1 MIADSRW
8 QPVTGLGP
16 HGELPGSADQLKLSE
31 GQRAEAREKAFDV
44 AVVLHTTT
52 SDWSKQQIA
61 GIEFALAEYGARVS
75 AVIDCDFDAG
85 QQVRA
90 LQQLVGTGPDAVIS
104 IPVDN
109 LSTVAAHRQVA
120 AAGIKLVLM
129 DNAPAGMLAGKDYVS
144 VVSAD
149 NFGNGQMAAAILA
162 DHVPKG
168 GRVGIIRFGVEFF
181 VTNEREIAFRKWMTD
196 HRPDVVLRQAPFL
209 KIEDVP
215 NVVIDFMA
223 VNRDVDALFVPW
235 DEPALQA
242 ARALRSL
249 GLERPMSTVD
259 LGNEIAIEIAGGGLV
274 KGVAAQQPF
283 DLGRAEATAAIMALI
298 GLEPPPWVALPA
310 LSVTPE
316 NLLESYEAVWHRPA
330 PATIRRAL
338 EGR

>member
-1 MIADSRW
+1 MIVPSRW
-8 QPVTGLGP
+8 RPVTGLGP
-16 HGELPGSADQLKLSE
+16 HGEFPSSADQLRLSE
-31 GQRAEAREKAFDV
+31 PQAAHAREKAFSV

-61 GIEFALAEYGARVS
+61 GIEFALAQYGARVS
-75 AVIDCDFDAG
+75 AVIDCDFEANR
-85 QQVRA
+85 QVRA
-90 LQQLVGTGPDAVIS
+90 LQQQVRERPDAVIS

-109 LSTVAAHRQVA
+109 LATVGAHRQVA

-168 GRVGIIRFGVEFF
+168 GMVGIIRFGAEFF
-181 VTNEREIAFRKWMTD
+181 VTNEREIAFRKWMKD
-196 HRPDVVLRQAPFL
+196 HRPDVVLRQAPFA
-209 KIEDVP
+209 KIDDVP

-223 VNRDVDALFVPW
+223 VNRDVDGIFVPW

-249 GLERPMSTVD
+249 GLERPISTVD
-259 LGNEIAIEIAGGGLV
+259 LGNQIAIEIATGGLV

-283 DLGRAEATAAIMALI
+283 DLGRAEATAAIMALL

-330 PATIRRAL
+330 PPTVHQAL
-338 EGR
+338 GSR